1 MRVLTL
7 FPMGGDARHP
17 PYHIFGRKKFIF
29 EGIDMQFSPKFKFGS
44 FLGCRK
50 KKNLEKFTL
59 RGVPRGP
66 KKVKKI
72 FSTFFSKVA

>member
-1 MRVLTL
+1 
-7 FPMGGDARHP
+7 MGGDARHP

-50 KKNLEKFTL
+50 KKFLKNLL
-59 RGVPRGP
+59 
-66 KKVKKI
+66 
-72 FSTFFSKVA
+72 